1 MIKSLYGIKLR
12 DHKNNFHLKYDK
24 NLDINIVKGFSTPSI
39 NYNRWITKQNPLKS
53 RRQPPQSKRFINFFV
68 PPQLSFTQPS
78 WGLFHLMNTVS
89 LCWSPPITCVFTTQ
103 KKKLNFL
110 TKLVKDF
117 SPSRIYWGFKSSTSK
132 KWPQYYYSNY
142 KKKKK
147 KKTFV
152 AVWAANKWG

>member
-78 WGLFHLMNTVS
+78 
-89 LCWSPPITCVFTTQ
+89 
-103 KKKLNFL
+103 
-110 TKLVKDF
+110 
-117 SPSRIYWGFKSSTSK
+117 
-132 KWPQYYYSNY
+132 
-142 KKKKK
+142 
-147 KKTFV
+147 
-152 AVWAANKWG
+152 

>member
-1 MIKSLYGIKLR
+1 MIKILILTLLR
-12 DHKNNFHLKYDK
+12 VFLHHQSITIVGLPNKIRWNRED
-24 NLDINIVKGFSTPSI
+24 NLHNPKDLST
-39 NYNRWITKQNPLKS
+39 
-53 RRQPPQSKRFINFFV
+53 FCV

-117 SPSRIYWGFKSSTSK
+117 SPSRIYWGFKSPTSK

-147 KKTFV
+147 TFV